1 MTSGRPVR
9 CTSTPLRL
17 ATRLHR
23 SPPARAGLSLSRTGR
38 GARGELAASTSRASG
53 FPSVPSVARRISS
66 RLADYSM
73 AVAACWE
80 ESSWLNPLA
89 IRPARRLV
97 WWSGPRSRCDPVAA
111 GMCRAAWPSSFGGCG
126 PRAPQDG
133 GRGPHAPRAGGGRL
147 GVVAHKPRYAGV
159 VAHVPDVRD
168 RHSVDEVWQSRRRR
182 ERRVAAD
189 GR

>member
-80 ESSWLNPLA
+80 ESTWLNPLA

-111 GMCRAAWPSSFGGCG
+111 GTCRAAWPSSFG
-126 PRAPQDG
+126 
-133 GRGPHAPRAGGGRL
+133 
-147 GVVAHKPRYAGV
+147 VVAHEPRKMGV
-159 VAHVPDVRD
+159 VGHMPRGPAAVVWGLWPTCPDTRGSWPTCRMSGTD
-168 RHSVDEVWQSRRRR
+168 IRSTKSGK
-182 ERRVAAD
+182 VAAVASD
-189 GR
+189 A